1 MRLFDKPRLLY
12 LATPITLQ
20 LGCSM
25 AVSGGE
31 ATYLWNSSIRGHHIY
46 KAVWTPTVGEI
57 LVVDQEPSNPHDPHA
72 VAVLK
77 NTDIV
82 GHVPRDISRIFSFF
96 LLHGGVITC
105 EEIGHK
111 KFGKG
116 LEVPC
121 TYKLTGKEA
130 MIVKAREILEL
141 KKTQEQVITLLLQCV
156 HLVVFSDQNSNDS
169 CS

>member
-1 MRLFDKPRLLY
+1 M
-12 LATPITLQ
+12 
-20 LGCSM
+20 
-25 AVSGGE
+25 
-31 ATYLWNSSIRGHHIY
+31 
-46 KAVWTPTVGEI
+46 WTPTVGEI
-57 LVVDQEPSNPHDPHA
+57 IRNRNTSDPHA

-105 EEIGHK
+105 EEIGHR

-130 MIVKAREILEL
+130 MIVKAIEILEL
-141 KKTQEQVITLLLQCV
+141 KKNSRTSHNTFITMCSL
-156 HLVVFSDQNSNDS
+156 S
-169 CS
+169 CIQ

>member
-121 TYKLTGKEA
+121 TYKLT
-130 MIVKAREILEL
+130 
-141 KKTQEQVITLLLQCV
+141 
-156 HLVVFSDQNSNDS
+156 NDS
-169 CS
+169 ES